1 MKIEC
6 EVSNEDQFID
16 LINTMQ
22 KDVRRID
29 PKDFDLKEDYEAYL
43 DLESDL
49 SLLASYKPLIDAK
62 II

>member
-6 EVSNEDQFID
+6 GVSNENQFIE
-16 LINTMQ
+16 LITAVQ

-29 PKDFDLKEDYEAYL
+29 PKDFQLKEDYEAYL

-49 SLLASYKPLIDAK
+49 SRLASYKPLIDAN